1 MSMGGGM
8 HPGPEGHLGAIG
20 QHGGID
26 MHGGPGGIHERGGG
40 GGGQSVKKG
49 IQTSPDGTVKNIP
62 PSMVTDQFGMIGLLT
77 FIRAAE
83 TDPNLVSLALGA
95 DLTTLGLNLNS
106 EVILAL
112 TVISMS
118 ASIPVSN
125 INIEYFSL
133 KDAMEK

>member
-8 HPGPEGHLGAIG
+8 HPGTEGHLGAIG

-118 ASIPVSN
+118 ASILR
-125 INIEYFSL
+125 IKLRI
-133 KDAMEK
+133 